1 MRPASRQA
9 QARAQELLRAAAQL
23 ERVGDE
29 DWFIARVS
37 AYLQDLAEALLG
49 VQGPEPEF
57 A

>member
-23 ERVGDE
+23 ERAGDE
-29 DWFIARVS
+29 DWFVVRVA

-49 VQGPEPEF
+49 VQAPEPDLV
-57 A
+57 